1 MKISTVKLAATADS
15 SQAVKLALANRNLL
29 TGRERKFDPG
39 SVIVSKTNVAG
50 LIAYANTAFQE
61 ISGYREY
68 ELLGAPHSI
77 VRHPDMP
84 RCIFKLLW
92 DTIKSGDEV
101 FAYVNNRAK
110 NGDHYWVFAH
120 VTPSVN
126 RDGEILGFHSNRRV
140 PSKEAIEKII
150 PLYQSLAE
158 IEKREKTAAA
168 AAATGLTALEL
179 HVKKTGMT
187 YGEFIFSL

>member
-1 MKISTVKLAATADS
+1 MKISSVTVAATEESRRAT
-15 SQAVKLALANRNLL
+15 ALAQANRNLL
-29 TGRERKFDPG
+29 TGKERVFDSG
-39 SVIVSKTNVAG
+39 AVIVSKTNVTG
-50 LIAYANTAFQE
+50 LILYANTEFQE
-61 ISGYREY
+61 ISGYKEY
-68 ELLGAPHSI
+68 ELIGAPHSI

-92 DTIKSGDEV
+92 DTIKSGEEV

-126 RDGEILGFHSNRRV
+126 RGGEILGYHSNRRV
-140 PSKEAIEKII
+140 PAKQSIEKVI
-150 PLYQSLAE
+150 PLYQSLVE
-158 IEKREKTAAA
+158 VEKRERSATEAAVA
-168 AAATGLTALEL
+168 GLKALDL

-187 YGEFIFSL
+187 YGEFVFSL